1 MLQSCVVFGFYLCL
15 LLIVCLFGF
24 FEDVDEVF
32 TLGRLVVWRWGSGE
46 RGTYGRDDF
55 PGLVD
60 YRDRLH
66 ERHVGGVN

>member
-1 MLQSCVVFGFYLCL
+1 VFGFYLCL

-24 FEDVDEVF
+24 FEDVDEV
-32 TLGRLVVWRWGSGE
+32 LA
-46 RGTYGRDDF
+46 GRDDF
-55 PGLVD
+55 PGLVN

>member
-24 FEDVDEVF
+24 FEDVDEVLA
-32 TLGRLVVWRWGSGE
+32 LGRLVVLEVGE

-55 PGLVD
+55 SGLVN
-60 YRDRLH
+60 YGNRLH
-66 ERHVGGVN
+66 EGHVGGIN